1 MALRRDNN
9 KEKQLNRAGS
19 GRSKARGA
27 GLYDLRYSDQDQPAS
42 TWTGQSADLY
52 TFGEELDPTGRN
64 RASGSSQGS
73 YGRTEAEERPYRERH
88 RVEVKETDYTR
99 SRGIVRGNAPA
110 ERREAAEPGERR
122 EISAD
127 MFVSSRPSRRI
138 TRRSSAGTDGYS
150 YGSTAGRG
158 GSLRTPAGVN
168 NPGTSYAQLSDTR
181 RGSTNRDREYAQP
194 FDTRR
199 GSTSRDREY
208 AQPTD
213 SWRES
218 ISRDRGYAQ
227 PFDMRRGSTSRD
239 REYAQP
245 TDRWRGSTNRGRE
258 YAQPIDTR
266 RGSTNRD
273 REYTQSFD
281 TRRAATN
288 RENDYAR
295 SFTQYQDYSPE
306 DEEWTDS
313 VSDETAEK
321 ERRAR
326 QRARIRKQR
335 EKELRIT
342 YIKIGAV
349 AFVFLFAAAFL
360 ISTAVRRLP
369 LFSGSHGTAASQEAD
384 DSEGILAASG
394 GEESSDEKSSDEKL
408 SDEKLSDE
416 KTSGENQDTSGQEDA
431 AGRDQAAK
439 EDSPADENGAAED
452 SGENDRETAD
462 SDAKDK
468 DAQADE
474 EPEQAAEVSG
484 QQDDLEADAGADV
497 EDEDLLIL
505 VNPWNTVPEGYKVET
520 SSLLN
525 GESVDSRCYSDLAA
539 MLQECLAAGGSPIV
553 CSAYRPHEKQV
564 RLYQEQVDS
573 LLAQGRTQEEAEAE
587 AGTVVAVPGTSEHE
601 LGLAVDI
608 CDSENQNL
616 DESQLETLTQQWL
629 IEHCWD
635 YGFILRYPV
644 DKSEI
649 TGIIY
654 EPWHYRYVGRKNAA
668 KIHES
673 GLCLEEYLG
682 KN

>member
-110 ERREAAEPGERR
+110 ERREAADPGERR

-199 GSTSRDREY
+199 GSTSRGREY

-213 SWRES
+213 SW
-218 ISRDRGYAQ
+218 
-227 PFDMRRGSTSRD
+227 RGSTSRD
-239 REYAQP
+239 REYAQSTDSWRGSTNRDRGYAHP
-245 TDRWRGSTNRGRE
+245 TDSWRGSTNRGRE

-266 RGSTNRD
+266 RGST
-273 REYTQSFD
+273 S
-281 TRRAATN
+281 

-394 GEESSDEKSSDEKL
+394 GEESSDEKP

-431 AGRDQAAK
+431 AGRDQAEK

>member
-27 GLYDLRYSDQDQPAS
+27 GLYDLRYTDQDQPAS

-64 RASGSSQGS
+64 RASGSSRGS

-199 GSTSRDREY
+199 GSTSRDWEY
-208 AQPTD
+208 TQPTD
-213 SWRES
+213 SWR
-218 ISRDRGYAQ
+218 
-227 PFDMRRGSTSRD
+227 GSTS
-239 REYAQP
+239 
-245 TDRWRGSTNRGRE
+245 RGRE

-273 REYTQSFD
+273 REYAQSFD
-281 TRRAATN
+281 TRRAATS
-288 RENDYAR
+288 RENDYAH

-394 GEESSDEKSSDEKL
+394 GEESSDEKP

-431 AGRDQAAK
+431 AGRDQAEK

>member
-110 ERREAAEPGERR
+110 ERREAADPGERR

-194 FDTRR
+194 FDMRR
-199 GSTSRDREY
+199 GSTSRDWEYAQPTDSWRGSTNRGRKY

-218 ISRDRGYAQ
+218 
-227 PFDMRRGSTSRD
+227 TSRD
-239 REYAQP
+239 L
-245 TDRWRGSTNRGRE
+245 E

-273 REYTQSFD
+273 REYVQSFD
-281 TRRAATN
+281 TRRAATS
-288 RENDYAR
+288 RENDYAH

-394 GEESSDEKSSDEKL
+394 GEESSDEKP

-431 AGRDQAAK
+431 AGRDQAEK

>member
-181 RGSTNRDREYAQP
+181 RGSTNRDR
-194 FDTRR
+194 
-199 GSTSRDREY
+199 
-208 AQPTD
+208 
-213 SWRES
+213 
-218 ISRDRGYAQ
+218 GYAQ

-245 TDRWRGSTNRGRE
+245 TDSWRGSTNRGRE

-273 REYTQSFD
+273 REYAQPFD
-281 TRRAATN
+281 TRRAATS

-394 GEESSDEKSSDEKL
+394 GEESSDEKP

-431 AGRDQAAK
+431 AGRNQAAK

>member
-168 NPGTSYAQLSDTR
+168 NPGTSYAQPSDTR
-181 RGSTNRDREYAQP
+181 RGSTNRDRE
-194 FDTRR
+194 
-199 GSTSRDREY
+199 
-208 AQPTD
+208 
-213 SWRES
+213 
-218 ISRDRGYAQ
+218 YAQ

-245 TDRWRGSTNRGRE
+245 TDSWRGSTSRGRE

-273 REYTQSFD
+273 REYAQSFD

-394 GEESSDEKSSDEKL
+394 GEESSDEKP

-431 AGRDQAAK
+431 AGRDQAEK

>member
-110 ERREAAEPGERR
+110 ERREAADPGERR

-194 FDTRR
+194 FDMRR

-213 SWRES
+213 SWR
-218 ISRDRGYAQ
+218 
-227 PFDMRRGSTSRD
+227 GSTS
-239 REYAQP
+239 
-245 TDRWRGSTNRGRE
+245 RGRE

-273 REYTQSFD
+273 RGYAQSFD
-281 TRRAATN
+281 TRRAATS

-394 GEESSDEKSSDEKL
+394 GEESSDEKP

>member
-110 ERREAAEPGERR
+110 ERREAADPGERR

-194 FDTRR
+194 FDMRR

-213 SWRES
+213 SWR
-218 ISRDRGYAQ
+218 
-227 PFDMRRGSTSRD
+227 
-239 REYAQP
+239 
-245 TDRWRGSTNRGRE
+245 GSTNRGRKYAQPTDSWRESTSRDLE

-273 REYTQSFD
+273 REYVQSFD
-281 TRRAATN
+281 TRRAATS
-288 RENDYAR
+288 RENDYAH

-394 GEESSDEKSSDEKL
+394 GEESSDEKP

-431 AGRDQAAK
+431 AGRDQAEK

>member
-194 FDTRR
+194 FDMRR

-213 SWRES
+213 SWRGS
-218 ISRDRGYAQ
+218 MNRG
-227 PFDMRRGSTSRD
+227 RK
-239 REYAQP
+239 YAQP
-245 TDRWRGSTNRGRE
+245 TDSWRESTSRDLE

-273 REYTQSFD
+273 REYVQSFD
-281 TRRAATN
+281 TRRAATS

-394 GEESSDEKSSDEKL
+394 GEESSDEKP

-629 IEHCWD
+629 IKHCWD

>member
-110 ERREAAEPGERR
+110 ERREAADPGERR

-194 FDTRR
+194 FDMRR

-213 SWRES
+213 S
-218 ISRDRGYAQ
+218 
-227 PFDMRRGSTSRD
+227 
-239 REYAQP
+239 
-245 TDRWRGSTNRGRE
+245 WRGSTNRGRE

-273 REYTQSFD
+273 REYAQPFD
-281 TRRAATN
+281 TRRAARS

-394 GEESSDEKSSDEKL
+394 GEESSDEKP

-431 AGRDQAAK
+431 AGRDQAEK

>member
-110 ERREAAEPGERR
+110 ERREAADPGERR

-194 FDTRR
+194 FDMRR

-213 SWRES
+213 SWR
-218 ISRDRGYAQ
+218 
-227 PFDMRRGSTSRD
+227 
-239 REYAQP
+239 
-245 TDRWRGSTNRGRE
+245 GSTNRGRKYAQPTDSWRESTSRDLE

-273 REYTQSFD
+273 REYAQPFD
-281 TRRAATN
+281 TRRAASS
-288 RENDYAR
+288 RENDHAR

-394 GEESSDEKSSDEKL
+394 GEESSDEKP

>member
-213 SWRES
+213 SWR
-218 ISRDRGYAQ
+218 
-227 PFDMRRGSTSRD
+227 
-239 REYAQP
+239 
-245 TDRWRGSTNRGRE
+245 GSTNRGRKYAQPTDSWRESTSRDLE

-288 RENDYAR
+288 RENDYAH

-394 GEESSDEKSSDEKL
+394 GEESSDEKP

>member
-110 ERREAAEPGERR
+110 ERREAADPGERR

-194 FDTRR
+194 FDMRR

-213 SWRES
+213 SWRGS
-218 ISRDRGYAQ
+218 MNRG
-227 PFDMRRGSTSRD
+227 RK
-239 REYAQP
+239 YAQP
-245 TDRWRGSTNRGRE
+245 TDSWRESTSRDLE

-273 REYTQSFD
+273 REYVQSFD
-281 TRRAATN
+281 TRRAATS

-394 GEESSDEKSSDEKL
+394 GEESSDEKP

-431 AGRDQAAK
+431 AGRDQAEK

>member
-110 ERREAAEPGERR
+110 ERREAADPGERR

-194 FDTRR
+194 FDMRR

-213 SWRES
+213 SWRGS
-218 ISRDRGYAQ
+218 MNRG
-227 PFDMRRGSTSRD
+227 RK
-239 REYAQP
+239 YAQP
-245 TDRWRGSTNRGRE
+245 TDSWRGSTSRGRE

-394 GEESSDEKSSDEKL
+394 GEESSDEKP

>member
-158 GSLRTPAGVN
+158 GSLRTPAGVD
-168 NPGTSYAQLSDTR
+168 NPGVSYAQPSDTR
-181 RGSTNRDREYAQP
+181 RGSTNRDRE
-194 FDTRR
+194 
-199 GSTSRDREY
+199 
-208 AQPTD
+208 
-213 SWRES
+213 
-218 ISRDRGYAQ
+218 YAQ

-245 TDRWRGSTNRGRE
+245 TDSWRGSTNRGRE

-288 RENDYAR
+288 RENDYAH

-394 GEESSDEKSSDEKL
+394 GEESSDEKP

-431 AGRDQAAK
+431 AGRDQAEK

-635 YGFILRYPV
+635 YGFSLRYPV

>member
-64 RASGSSQGS
+64 RASGSSRGS

-194 FDTRR
+194 FDMRR

-213 SWRES
+213 SWR
-218 ISRDRGYAQ
+218 
-227 PFDMRRGSTSRD
+227 
-239 REYAQP
+239 
-245 TDRWRGSTNRGRE
+245 GSTNRGRKYAQPTDSWRESTSRDLE

-273 REYTQSFD
+273 REYAQPFD
-281 TRRAATN
+281 TRRAATS

-394 GEESSDEKSSDEKL
+394 GEESSDEKP

-431 AGRDQAAK
+431 AGRDQAEK

>member
-52 TFGEELDPTGRN
+52 TFGEELDQTGRN

-194 FDTRR
+194 FDMRR

-213 SWRES
+213 SWR
-218 ISRDRGYAQ
+218 
-227 PFDMRRGSTSRD
+227 
-239 REYAQP
+239 
-245 TDRWRGSTNRGRE
+245 GSTNRGRKYAQPTDSGRESTSRDLE

-273 REYTQSFD
+273 REYVQSFD
-281 TRRAATN
+281 TRRAATS
-288 RENDYAR
+288 RENDYAH

-394 GEESSDEKSSDEKL
+394 GEESSDEKP

-431 AGRDQAAK
+431 AGRDQAEK

>member
-42 TWTGQSADLY
+42 TWTGQSEDLY
-52 TFGEELDPTGRN
+52 TFGEEQDPTGRN

-110 ERREAAEPGERR
+110 ERREAADPGERR

-127 MFVSSRPSRRI
+127 MFVSNRPSRRI

-194 FDTRR
+194 FDMRR

-213 SWRES
+213 S
-218 ISRDRGYAQ
+218 
-227 PFDMRRGSTSRD
+227 
-239 REYAQP
+239 
-245 TDRWRGSTNRGRE
+245 WRGSTNRGRE

-273 REYTQSFD
+273 REYAQPFD
-281 TRRAATN
+281 TRRAATS

-394 GEESSDEKSSDEKL
+394 GEESSDEKP

>member
-168 NPGTSYAQLSDTR
+168 NPGTSYAQPSDTR

-194 FDTRR
+194 TDSWR
-199 GSTSRDREY
+199 GSTSRDRGYAQPTDSWRGSTSRGREY

-213 SWRES
+213 S
-218 ISRDRGYAQ
+218 
-227 PFDMRRGSTSRD
+227 
-239 REYAQP
+239 
-245 TDRWRGSTNRGRE
+245 WRGSTNRGRE

-266 RGSTNRD
+266 RGSTSRD
-273 REYTQSFD
+273 REYAQPFD
-281 TRRAATN
+281 TRRAATS

-394 GEESSDEKSSDEKL
+394 GEESSDEKP

-431 AGRDQAAK
+431 AGRDQAEK

>member
-88 RVEVKETDYTR
+88 RVEVKETDHTR

-168 NPGTSYAQLSDTR
+168 NPGTSYAQPSDTR
-181 RGSTNRDREYAQP
+181 RGSTNRDRE
-194 FDTRR
+194 
-199 GSTSRDREY
+199 
-208 AQPTD
+208 
-213 SWRES
+213 
-218 ISRDRGYAQ
+218 YAQ

-239 REYAQP
+239 REYAQS
-245 TDRWRGSTNRGRE
+245 TDSWRGSTSRGRE

-394 GEESSDEKSSDEKL
+394 GEESSDEKP

-431 AGRDQAAK
+431 AGRNQAEM

>member
-27 GLYDLRYSDQDQPAS
+27 GLYDLRYTDQDQPAS

-64 RASGSSQGS
+64 RASGSSRGS

-213 SWRES
+213 SWR
-218 ISRDRGYAQ
+218 
-227 PFDMRRGSTSRD
+227 GSTS
-239 REYAQP
+239 
-245 TDRWRGSTNRGRE
+245 RGRE

-273 REYTQSFD
+273 REYAQSFD
-281 TRRAATN
+281 TRRAATS
-288 RENDYAR
+288 RENDYAH

-394 GEESSDEKSSDEKL
+394 GEESSDEKP

>member
-110 ERREAAEPGERR
+110 ERREAADPGERR

-168 NPGTSYAQLSDTR
+168 NPGTSYAQPS
-181 RGSTNRDREYAQP
+181 
-194 FDTRR
+194 DTRR

-213 SWRES
+213 S
-218 ISRDRGYAQ
+218 
-227 PFDMRRGSTSRD
+227 
-239 REYAQP
+239 
-245 TDRWRGSTNRGRE
+245 WRGSTNRGRE

-273 REYTQSFD
+273 REYAQPFD
-281 TRRAATN
+281 TRRAATS

-394 GEESSDEKSSDEKL
+394 GEESSDEKP

>member
-194 FDTRR
+194 FDMRR

-213 SWRES
+213 SWR
-218 ISRDRGYAQ
+218 
-227 PFDMRRGSTSRD
+227 GSTS
-239 REYAQP
+239 
-245 TDRWRGSTNRGRE
+245 RGRE

-273 REYTQSFD
+273 REYAQSFD

-394 GEESSDEKSSDEKL
+394 GEESSDEKP

>member
-110 ERREAAEPGERR
+110 ERREAADPGERR

-194 FDTRR
+194 FDMRR
-199 GSTSRDREY
+199 GSTSRDWEYAQPTDSWRGSTNRGRKY

-218 ISRDRGYAQ
+218 
-227 PFDMRRGSTSRD
+227 TSRD
-239 REYAQP
+239 L
-245 TDRWRGSTNRGRE
+245 E

-273 REYTQSFD
+273 REYAQSFD
-281 TRRAATN
+281 TRRAATS
-288 RENDYAR
+288 RENDYAH

-394 GEESSDEKSSDEKL
+394 GEESSDEKP

-431 AGRDQAAK
+431 AGRDQAEK

>member
-110 ERREAAEPGERR
+110 ERREAADPGERR

-194 FDTRR
+194 FDMRR

-218 ISRDRGYAQ
+218 
-227 PFDMRRGSTSRD
+227 TSRD
-239 REYAQP
+239 L
-245 TDRWRGSTNRGRE
+245 E

-273 REYTQSFD
+273 REYVQSFD
-281 TRRAATN
+281 TRRAATS

-394 GEESSDEKSSDEKL
+394 GEESSDEKP

-431 AGRDQAAK
+431 AGRDQAEK

>member
-110 ERREAAEPGERR
+110 ERREAADPGERR

-194 FDTRR
+194 FDMRR

-213 SWRES
+213 SWR
-218 ISRDRGYAQ
+218 
-227 PFDMRRGSTSRD
+227 
-239 REYAQP
+239 
-245 TDRWRGSTNRGRE
+245 GSTNRGRKYAQPTDSWRESTSRDLE

-273 REYTQSFD
+273 REYAQPID
-281 TRRAATN
+281 TRRAATS

-394 GEESSDEKSSDEKL
+394 GEESSDEKP

-431 AGRDQAAK
+431 AGRDQAEK

>member
-110 ERREAAEPGERR
+110 ERREAADPGERR

-194 FDTRR
+194 FDMRR

-213 SWRES
+213 SWRGS
-218 ISRDRGYAQ
+218 TNRGRKYAQ
-227 PFDMRRGSTSRD
+227 PTDSWRGSTSRD
-239 REYAQP
+239 
-245 TDRWRGSTNRGRE
+245 WE

-273 REYTQSFD
+273 REYAQPFD
-281 TRRAATN
+281 TRRAATS
-288 RENDYAR
+288 RENDYAH

-394 GEESSDEKSSDEKL
+394 GEESSDEKP

-431 AGRDQAAK
+431 AGRDQAEK

>member
-110 ERREAAEPGERR
+110 ERREAADPGERR

-127 MFVSSRPSRRI
+127 LFVSNRPSRRI

-194 FDTRR
+194 FDMRR

-213 SWRES
+213 SWRGS
-218 ISRDRGYAQ
+218 MNRG
-227 PFDMRRGSTSRD
+227 RK
-239 REYAQP
+239 YAQP
-245 TDRWRGSTNRGRE
+245 TDSWRESTSRDLE

-273 REYTQSFD
+273 REYVQSFD
-281 TRRAATN
+281 TRRAATS
-288 RENDYAR
+288 RENDYAH

-394 GEESSDEKSSDEKL
+394 GEESSDEKP

>member
-27 GLYDLRYSDQDQPAS
+27 GLYDLRYSDQDQHAS

-110 ERREAAEPGERR
+110 ERREAADPGERR

-194 FDTRR
+194 FDMRR

-213 SWRES
+213 SWR
-218 ISRDRGYAQ
+218 
-227 PFDMRRGSTSRD
+227 
-239 REYAQP
+239 
-245 TDRWRGSTNRGRE
+245 GSTNRGRKYAQPTDSWRESTSRDLE

-273 REYTQSFD
+273 REYVQSFD
-281 TRRAATN
+281 TRRAATS

-394 GEESSDEKSSDEKL
+394 GEESSDEKP

-431 AGRDQAAK
+431 AGRDQAEK

>member
-110 ERREAAEPGERR
+110 ERREAADPGERR

-168 NPGTSYAQLSDTR
+168 NPGTSYAQPSDTR

-194 FDTRR
+194 
-199 GSTSRDREY
+199 
-208 AQPTD
+208 
-213 SWRES
+213 
-218 ISRDRGYAQ
+218 
-227 PFDMRRGSTSRD
+227 
-239 REYAQP
+239 
-245 TDRWRGSTNRGRE
+245 
-258 YAQPIDTR
+258 
-266 RGSTNRD
+266 
-273 REYTQSFD
+273 FD

-394 GEESSDEKSSDEKL
+394 GEESSDEKP

-431 AGRDQAAK
+431 AGRDQAEK

-635 YGFILRYPV
+635 YGFILRYPA

>member
-27 GLYDLRYSDQDQPAS
+27 GLYDLRYTDQDQPAS

-64 RASGSSQGS
+64 RASGSSRES

-213 SWRES
+213 SWR
-218 ISRDRGYAQ
+218 
-227 PFDMRRGSTSRD
+227 GSTS
-239 REYAQP
+239 
-245 TDRWRGSTNRGRE
+245 RGRE

-273 REYTQSFD
+273 REYAQSFDTRRGSTNRDREYAQPFD

-394 GEESSDEKSSDEKL
+394 GEESSDEKP

>member
-127 MFVSSRPSRRI
+127 MFVSSRSSRRI

-194 FDTRR
+194 FDMRR

-213 SWRES
+213 SWR
-218 ISRDRGYAQ
+218 
-227 PFDMRRGSTSRD
+227 
-239 REYAQP
+239 
-245 TDRWRGSTNRGRE
+245 GSTNRGRKYAQPTDSWRESTSRDLE

-273 REYTQSFD
+273 REYAQPFD
-281 TRRAATN
+281 TRRAATS

-394 GEESSDEKSSDEKL
+394 GEESSDEKP

-431 AGRDQAAK
+431 AGRDQAEK

>member
-52 TFGEELDPTGRN
+52 TFGEEQDPTGRN

-168 NPGTSYAQLSDTR
+168 NPGTSYAQPSDTR

-213 SWRES
+213 SWRGS
-218 ISRDRGYAQ
+218 TSRDRGYAQ
-227 PFDMRRGSTSRD
+227 STESWRGSTS
-239 REYAQP
+239 
-245 TDRWRGSTNRGRE
+245 RGRE

-273 REYTQSFD
+273 REYAQPFD
-281 TRRAATN
+281 TRRAATS

-394 GEESSDEKSSDEKL
+394 GEESSDEKP

-431 AGRDQAAK
+431 AGRDQAEK

>member
-168 NPGTSYAQLSDTR
+168 NPGTSYAQPSDTR

-213 SWRES
+213 SWR
-218 ISRDRGYAQ
+218 
-227 PFDMRRGSTSRD
+227 
-239 REYAQP
+239 
-245 TDRWRGSTNRGRE
+245 GSTNRGRE

-273 REYTQSFD
+273 REYAQPFD
-281 TRRAATN
+281 TRRAATS

-394 GEESSDEKSSDEKL
+394 GEESSDEKP

-431 AGRDQAAK
+431 AGRDQAEK

>member
-127 MFVSSRPSRRI
+127 MFVSSRSSRRI

-194 FDTRR
+194 FDMRR

-213 SWRES
+213 SWR
-218 ISRDRGYAQ
+218 
-227 PFDMRRGSTSRD
+227 
-239 REYAQP
+239 
-245 TDRWRGSTNRGRE
+245 GSTNRGRKYAQPTDSWRESTSRDWE

-273 REYTQSFD
+273 REYAQPFD
-281 TRRAATN
+281 TRRAATS

-394 GEESSDEKSSDEKL
+394 GEESSDEKP

-431 AGRDQAAK
+431 AGRDQAEK

>member
-127 MFVSSRPSRRI
+127 MFVSNRPSRRI

-199 GSTSRDREY
+199 GSTNRDRE
-208 AQPTD
+208 
-213 SWRES
+213 S
-218 ISRDRGYAQ
+218 AQ

-239 REYAQP
+239 WEYAQP
-245 TDRWRGSTNRGRE
+245 TDSWRGSTSRGRE

-273 REYTQSFD
+273 REYVQSFD
-281 TRRAATN
+281 TRRAATS
-288 RENDYAR
+288 RENDYAH

-394 GEESSDEKSSDEKL
+394 GEESSDEKP

>member
-110 ERREAAEPGERR
+110 ERREAADPGERR

-194 FDTRR
+194 FDMRR

-213 SWRES
+213 SWR
-218 ISRDRGYAQ
+218 
-227 PFDMRRGSTSRD
+227 GSTS
-239 REYAQP
+239 
-245 TDRWRGSTNRGRE
+245 RGRE

-273 REYTQSFD
+273 REYAQPFD
-281 TRRAATN
+281 TRRAATS

-394 GEESSDEKSSDEKL
+394 GEESSDEKP

-431 AGRDQAAK
+431 AGRDQAEK

>member
-110 ERREAAEPGERR
+110 ERREAADPGERR

-194 FDTRR
+194 FDMRR

-213 SWRES
+213 S
-218 ISRDRGYAQ
+218 
-227 PFDMRRGSTSRD
+227 
-239 REYAQP
+239 
-245 TDRWRGSTNRGRE
+245 WRGSTNRGRE

-273 REYTQSFD
+273 REYVQSFD
-281 TRRAATN
+281 TRRAATS

-394 GEESSDEKSSDEKL
+394 GEESSDEKP

-431 AGRDQAAK
+431 AGRDQAEK

>member
-42 TWTGQSADLY
+42 TWTGQSEDLY

-110 ERREAAEPGERR
+110 ERREAADPGERR

-127 MFVSSRPSRRI
+127 MFVSNRPSRRI

-158 GSLRTPAGVN
+158 GSLRTPAGVD
-168 NPGTSYAQLSDTR
+168 NPGASYAQPSDTR

-213 SWRES
+213 SWR
-218 ISRDRGYAQ
+218 
-227 PFDMRRGSTSRD
+227 
-239 REYAQP
+239 
-245 TDRWRGSTNRGRE
+245 GSTNRGRE

-273 REYTQSFD
+273 REYAQPFD
-281 TRRAATN
+281 TRRAATS

-394 GEESSDEKSSDEKL
+394 GEESSDEKP

>member
-194 FDTRR
+194 FDMRR

-213 SWRES
+213 SWR
-218 ISRDRGYAQ
+218 
-227 PFDMRRGSTSRD
+227 GSTS
-239 REYAQP
+239 
-245 TDRWRGSTNRGRE
+245 RGRE

-273 REYTQSFD
+273 REYAQSFDTRRGSTNRDREYAQPFD
-281 TRRAATN
+281 TRRAATS

-394 GEESSDEKSSDEKL
+394 GEESSDEKP

-431 AGRDQAAK
+431 AGRDQAEK